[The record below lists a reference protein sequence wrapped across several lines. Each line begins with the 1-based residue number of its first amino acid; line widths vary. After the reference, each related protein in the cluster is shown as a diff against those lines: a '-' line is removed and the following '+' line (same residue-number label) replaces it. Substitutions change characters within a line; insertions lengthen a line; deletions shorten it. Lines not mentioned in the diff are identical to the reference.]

1 MHSGGDILQDCSSE
15 HSSLTKTE
23 SDPPGDLS
31 LPGKSFSLLL
41 KPQQPARKRKEAEY
55 VLCMLSLM
63 YKSMYIISLHF
74 LMASFGK
81 SDGLALTPRMKRIV
95 NYRSSGS

>member
-31 LPGKSFSLLL
+31 LPGEKSSASNKEEVSDCQEKSLN
-41 KPQQPARKRKEAEY
+41 QTGKR
-55 VLCMLSLM
+55 
-63 YKSMYIISLHF
+63 
-74 LMASFGK
+74 
-81 SDGLALTPRMKRIV
+81 
-95 NYRSSGS
+95 